1 MEGSFQ
7 KAVTMRLGQLRV
19 AYQILK
25 LAFNQHA
32 ESTPDDLRFVTV
44 AQRYTPCA
52 NGNKLLRAISRC
64 KLSQSRTWST
74 HAARKAVRTRIV
86 PTHGKR
92 EPHFTGSYNSLSFS
106 FE

>member
-1 MEGSFQ
+1 MEGSFE
-7 KAVTMRLGQLRV
+7 KAVTMLHGQLRV
-19 AYQILK
+19 AYEILK

-32 ESTPDDLRFVTV
+32 EGTPDDLRGLTV
-44 AQRYTPCA
+44 AQRNTSSA
-52 NGNKLLRAISRC
+52 NGKLLRAIARC

-92 EPHFTGSYNSLSFS
+92 ESHFTGSHNSLSFS